1 MSAEEYRRK
10 AQHFLNL
17 ARQIS
22 SPQDRAVLIR
32 LAASW
37 KERADEVERN
47 ESIQQEQKQPEK
59 EPEGERS

>member
-17 ARQIS
+17 ARQMS
-22 SPQDRAVLIR
+22 SPQDRAVLIG

-47 ESIQQEQKQPEK
+47 ERAVRQQQQVQPETDK
-59 EPEGERS
+59 Q